1 MTQDLLDILYNQKPI
16 CETLLKSGAKEASFL
31 FHKRA
36 QKLHSIPAQEL
47 PILRCIFLNSLNKSI
62 YNFILFAW
70 DISLAQCC
78 FDNKAFSHHFKEEK
92 LFLEAGDQIIS
103 SYSEHICSSCPKTFH
118 VQQACQYIDA
128 HLGEEI
134 TLDIVARHIFVSKS
148 YLSQMFREITGQSF
162 SEYIACQRVV
172 RARRLLLTTS
182 LKVDQIAEQCGFF
195 SSTYFSTV
203 FKKNTGMAPRAF
215 RSRYGGF
222 LSGQETDSA
231 LMRFPAASPT
241 AAVSDESRSHIHPPS
256 L

>member
-195 SSTYFSTV
+195 LFDLLFNRVQEKYRHGS
-203 FKKNTGMAPRAF
+203 PRF
-215 RSRYGGF
+215 PLPNSRA
-222 LSGQETDSA
+222 LRQDTDSA